1 MKTLKMLAIDLGA
14 SSGRGIVGRFDG
26 KKITLEE
33 NHRFPNDPVMVN
45 GCFTW
50 DMLRILFEIKA
61 ALSKC
66 ALSEDR
72 DIATVGIDT
81 WGVDY
86 GLIDKNGRLLANPV
100 HYRDLRTAGM
110 RDYCDTLIPKD
121 ELYGETGIQFM
132 DFNTVFQ
139 LLAEKKYNPGL
150 LEQAES
156 LLFTPDLLGYFL
168 TGVRQT
174 EYTIAST
181 GQLLNAAARNW
192 SDDIIGRLGL
202 PKRIFGDIVKPGTVV
217 GGLLPEITDEIGRL
231 SAKVVKVASHDT
243 ASAVVAVPAN
253 TDKFIFIS
261 SGTWSIMGTETPEP
275 VINEKTYEYD
285 FTNEGGY
292 GGTIRLCKNITGL
305 WIEQE
310 ARRQWKREGES
321 LSFNDLTEMAKQ
333 AKPLRSLINPNDA
346 LFSPPGDMP
355 GRIVEYCKKTGQPV
369 PETKGEIVRCIFDS
383 LALSYRR
390 VAEMLDS
397 LTGERIPAINIVGG
411 GTKEEMLSQLA
422 ASACGRTVYTG
433 PVEATAMGNIAAQ
446 AMAAGEIGSLSE
458 AREIIANSCE
468 MGVYHPQSG
477 LDWDAAYETFM
488 KLPQ

>member
-1 MKTLKMLAIDLGA
+1 M
-14 SSGRGIVGRFDG
+14 
-26 KKITLEE
+26 
-33 NHRFPNDPVMVN
+33 
-45 GCFTW
+45 
-50 DMLRILFEIKA
+50 
-61 ALSKC
+61 
-66 ALSEDR
+66 
-72 DIATVGIDT
+72 
-81 WGVDY
+81 
-86 GLIDKNGRLLANPV
+86 
-100 HYRDLRTAGM
+100 HYRDLRTAGI
-110 RDYCDTLIPKD
+110 RDYCNTLMPKS
-121 ELYGETGIQFM
+121 ELYNETGIQFM

-139 LLAEKKYNPGL
+139 LLAEKKDNPGL
-150 LEQAES
+150 LEQADGM
-156 LLFTPDLLGYFL
+156 LFTPDLLGYFL
-168 TGVRQT
+168 TGARLT

-181 GQLLNAAARNW
+181 GQLLDAKARDW
-192 SDDIIGRLGL
+192 SEKIIGKLGL
-202 PKRIFGDIVKPGTVV
+202 PRKIFGDIVKPGTVA
-217 GGLLPEITDEIGRL
+217 GKLLPEITDEIGSL
-231 SAKVVKVASHDT
+231 DAKVVKVASHDT
-243 ASAVVAVPAN
+243 ASAVVAVPAS

-261 SGTWSIMGTETPEP
+261 SGTWSIMGTETAEP
-275 VINEKTYEYD
+275 VISDKTYEYD

-355 GRIVEYCKKTGQPV
+355 RRIAEYCRKTGQPV

-411 GTKEEMLSQLA
+411 GTKEEMLSELA

-458 AREIIANSCE
+458 AREIVANSCE
-468 MGVYHPQSG
+468 MGVYQPVSG
-477 LDWDAAYETFM
+477 LDWDTAYERFL